1 MDVRDGLVDSALP
14 LLLLYRRQ
22 TAFFATKIVYVF
34 LTIKRLVLLQ
44 QGYLRV
50 LLCQQLL
57 VLQELLVLQLRQLDC
72 VSVQHLLHL
81 GLRVPGKRYRL
92 PIDPY
97 RLAGGRAIHV
107 LILLLFL

>member
-1 MDVRDGLVDSALP
+1 M
-14 LLLLYRRQ
+14 
-22 TAFFATKIVYVF
+22 
-34 LTIKRLVLLQ
+34 
-44 QGYLRV
+44 
-50 LLCQQLL
+50 
-57 VLQELLVLQLRQLDC
+57 LQLRQLDR

-97 RLAGGRAIHV
+97 RLASGRAIHV